1 MYAFILA
8 DVATSIYSNLRILK
22 AQMLALR
29 AFGVDPIDTPVHVKY
44 RMFVRLSYITLLFV
58 ILELS
63 IHRVF
68 TGQPTELYWLFV
80 LLHQLMELVVAVGI
94 GHTFRAQPFNVL
106 FQQVQRVA
114 AELAEQLMPSITTVQ
129 LKEGE
134 LQAKLHPARSSL
146 SPSLCLL
153 PRNPPSPLPLPSPN
167 TPSPPNTSP
176 PPQHP
181 QHPQP
186 QARGGSLIAW
196 RPDIEL
202 GGESARSSRGGEG
215 SPARVPETLIVLNP
229 GDEEMPQPQPGRV
242 ARGRIATR
250 TTAGGRACATVRSRL
265 ESR

>member
-44 RMFVRLSYITLLFV
+44 RMFVRLSYITLVFV

-176 PPQHP
+176 PLNTPNTP
-181 QHPQP
+181 NPRR
-186 QARGGSLIAW
+186 AA
-196 RPDIEL
+196 
-202 GGESARSSRGGEG
+202 AASSHGDR
-215 SPARVPETLIVLNP
+215 TLSW
-229 GDEEMPQPQPGRV
+229 
-242 ARGRIATR
+242 
-250 TTAGGRACATVRSRL
+250 GGRALEAVAAERALPRVCPRL
-265 ESR
+265 